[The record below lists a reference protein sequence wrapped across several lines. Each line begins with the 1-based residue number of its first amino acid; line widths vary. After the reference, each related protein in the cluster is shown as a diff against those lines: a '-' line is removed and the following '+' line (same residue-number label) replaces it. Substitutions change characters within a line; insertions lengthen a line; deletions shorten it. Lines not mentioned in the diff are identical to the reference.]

1 MEIKNCYVNQEGK
14 AYPRVREIAFT
25 KNNYFGNLGT
35 LVNETRKESNPFFAV
50 DAMEFDDRGV
60 YIYKSDY
67 DKSKA
72 LRIYKSFMD
81 YKFNG
86 DNDEELIAKLQKLQ
100 RKIKLTEFPAGIVTL
115 DGNIIG
121 QEIPYYE
128 EYNPFI
134 EVKDNI
140 RLVEILNIY
149 KKCLLII
156 KELNDKGIQYLDIH
170 AKNFLVNECL
180 DVKLIDFEN
189 ELVKFNDED
198 AKTVVLERFYN
209 MINYINKEIKEL
221 RVIEKKDNFDDA
233 LISIDSLV
241 KSYIKRNSR

>member
-1 MEIKNCYVNQEGK
+1 MEIKKGFVNREGIV
-14 AYPRVREIAFT
+14 YPKVREIAFT
-25 KNNYFGNLGT
+25 KDNFFGNLGT
-35 LVNETRKESNPFFAV
+35 LVNETKKESTLFFGI
-50 DAMEFDDRGV
+50 DNMEFDDRGV

-67 DKSKA
+67 DARKA
-72 LRIYKSFMD
+72 LRIYKSFQD

-86 DNDEELIAKLQKLQ
+86 DKDDELIARLQKLQ
-100 RKIKLTEFPAGIVTL
+100 RKVKLTEFPAGIVTL

-121 QEIPYYE
+121 QEIPFYE

-170 AKNFLVNECL
+170 AKNFLINSDL

-189 ELVKFNDED
+189 DLVKFNDKD
-198 AKTVVLERFYN
+198 ATIITLDRFYN
-209 MINYINKEIKEL
+209 MINQINEQTKEL
-221 RVIEKKDNFDDA
+221 RAIEKTDNFDTA
-233 LISIDSLV
+233 LINIDKLL
-241 KSYIKRNSR
+241 IKYTRKH

>member
-1 MEIKNCYVNQEGK
+1 MEIKKGFVNRDGI
-14 AYPRVREIAFT
+14 AYPKVREIAFT
-25 KNNYFGNLGT
+25 KDNYFGNLGT
-35 LVNETRKESNPFFAV
+35 LVNETKKEPDLFFGT
-50 DAMEFDDRGV
+50 DSMDFDDRGV

-67 DKSKA
+67 DERKA
-72 LRIYKSFMD
+72 LRIYKSFTE

-86 DNDEELIAKLQKLQ
+86 DKDDELVSRLQKLQ
-100 RKIKLTEFPAGIVTL
+100 RRIKLTEFPAGIVTL

-170 AKNFLVNECL
+170 AKNFLINSDL

-189 ELVKFNDED
+189 DLVKFNDKESTIITLD
-198 AKTVVLERFYN
+198 RFYE
-209 MINYINKEIKEL
+209 MINYINKGIKEL
-221 RVIEKKDNFDDA
+221 EPIKKEQSFDEA
-233 LISIDSLV
+233 LLSIDRLQ
-241 KSYIKRNSR
+241 KKYIKRSSR